1 MAILRAMRSKDGRRE
16 GGEVIKRIVATLAVI
31 IMLTGC
37 HEVTKNYGG
46 TMTLDLPEGQKLE
59 EITWKDSDLWYLTRP
74 MRENE
79 KPETHLFK
87 ADTEWGVF
95 EGQVI
100 IREHGGKAN
109 DN

>member
-100 IREHGGKAN
+100 VREHEEK
-109 DN
+109 

>member
-1 MAILRAMRSKDGRRE
+1 MMNKKIALIACAAC
-16 GGEVIKRIVATLAVI
+16 ITLNLV
-31 IMLTGC
+31 GC
-37 HEVTKNYGG
+37 HEVTRYYGG

-59 EITWKDSDLWYLTRP
+59 EITWKDNDLWYLTRP

-79 KPETHLFK
+79 KPETHVFK

-100 IREHGGKAN
+100 VREHVG
-109 DN
+109 DS